1 MTLAKVKSVFS
12 RKDAEVVEEETH
24 RNTLILVKKTFQD
37 LASLKK
43 FIITLIIMLIPLIV
57 TIAFPSTID
66 YGSISPQH
74 AAAAISVAIV
84 FLLFFWSLG
93 ICFICIIGTSGA
105 SLISEEVHSGTMLI
119 LVSKPIQRVK
129 IFIGK
134 YIGLFLYGATLSFIA
149 IFSIGWIAVLR
160 YSANLQHFFGMIPF
174 LFATYVY
181 SLILLLIFC
190 SITLA
195 LSSIVKRPRN
205 AGLMVIFLVLFSFLG
220 MMILKMFLADN
231 YENFYLFTFDL
242 GYHLANIYIGILE
255 VFNAIPPVAE
265 WQNWFAMFLGVYE
278 ATSPVDPDQGINP
291 GGMVRTDYVYPWV
304 SLLIW
309 IGITLFLL
317 IYGLISLKKRE
328 ISV

>member
-1 MTLAKVKSVFS
+1 MSLAKVKSVFS
-12 RKDAEVVEEETH
+12 RKEKEVGEKELF
-24 RNTLILVKKTFQD
+24 RNTLLLVKKTFQD

-43 FIITLIIMLIPLIV
+43 FIITLIIMLLPLII

-74 AAAAISVAIV
+74 AAAAISISIV
-84 FLLFFWSLG
+84 FLLFFWTLG
-93 ICFICIIGTSGA
+93 IAFICLIGVSGA

-119 LVSKPIQRVK
+119 LVSKPIQRIK
-129 IFIGK
+129 IFLGK
-134 YIGLFLYGATLSFIA
+134 YLGLFLYGATLSFVA

-160 YSANLQHFFGMIPF
+160 YSGNIHHFFGILPF

-181 SLILLLIFC
+181 SLVLLLIFC

-195 LSSIVKRPRN
+195 LSSIVKKPRT
-205 AGLMVIFLVLFSFLG
+205 AALLVILLVMFSFIG
-220 MMILKMFLADN
+220 MMILKMFLGDSYKAMFL
-231 YENFYLFTFDL
+231 YTIDL
-242 GYHLANIYIGILE
+242 GYHLGNIYIGILD

-265 WQNWFAMFLGVYE
+265 WQTWFATFSGVYE
-278 ATSPVDPDQGINP
+278 TTPPTDPDQDINP
-291 GGMVRTDYVYPWV
+291 GGMKRTDYVYPWV

-309 IGITLFLL
+309 IGIAVVLL
-317 IYGLISLKKRE
+317 IYGLISLNKRE

>member
-12 RKDAEVVEEETH
+12 RKGTGIQEEEKSK
-24 RNTLILVKKTFQD
+24 NMLLLVKKTFQD

-43 FIITLIIMLIPLIV
+43 FLISLIVMLIPLII
-57 TIAFPSTID
+57 TIAFPSTIE
-66 YGSISPQH
+66 YQSISPQH
-74 AAAAISVAIV
+74 AAAAISITII
-84 FLLFFWSLG
+84 FLLFFWTLG
-93 ICFICIIGTSGA
+93 IAYTCIIGSIGA
-105 SLISEEVHSGTMLI
+105 SLISEEIHSGTMLI
-119 LVSKPIQRVK
+119 LVSKPIQRIK
-129 IFIGK
+129 IFLGK
-134 YIGLFLYGATLSFIA
+134 FLGLFLYGAILSFIA

-160 YSANLQHFFGMIPF
+160 YSGNLHHFYGLIPF

-195 LSSIVKRPRN
+195 LSSIVKKPRN
-205 AGLMVIFLVLFSFLG
+205 AGLLVIFLVIFSFLG

-231 YENFYLFTFDL
+231 YETYYLFTIDL

-255 VFNAIPPVAE
+255 VFSAIPPVAE
-265 WQNWFAMFLGVYE
+265 WQNWFAMFMGVYE
-278 ATSPVDPDQGINP
+278 VTSPTDPDQDINP
-291 GGMVRTDYVYPWV
+291 GGMIRTDYVYPWV

-309 IGITLFLL
+309 IGITVFLL